1 MTIRRSSFPDIV
13 PPSADSASGAPALR
27 ITQVAKRLIARLL
40 TRVIEMRMQQ
50 AQGRVNVY
58 LRSLDDRQ
66 LASLGLKSSE
76 IGIIRRSKSSTA
88 PGV

>member
-1 MTIRRSSFPDIV
+1 
-13 PPSADSASGAPALR
+13 
-27 ITQVAKRLIARLL
+27 
-40 TRVIEMRMQQ
+40 MRMQQ